1 MIMIDRRLFIQSAV
15 ANTAIAHFA
24 LTGTTCAS
32 PALAYR
38 EEKEQEKNV
47 PPVVVGI
54 MGLSRGLDLARDLV
68 SMPGVT
74 IKYACDTDS
83 NRAKAGS
90 KVLADL
96 GGSAE
101 PITDFRKILDD
112 KQIDLL
118 VCAAPNHWHGPA
130 TILGCKAGKH
140 VYVEKPTSHNPAEG
154 EWMIQAAE
162 RYQRCVQVGNQRRSA
177 PEIQQAI
184 AKVKSGTIGKVY
196 LARTFYNRL
205 RDSIGKSQPAM
216 PPSYL
221 DYELWQGPAPKRPYQ
236 ANVIHYNWHWFWHW
250 GNGELGNNG
259 PHGLDLCR
267 WGLGVDYPVRTV
279 SSGGRYCH
287 QDDQE
292 TPDTHQVA
300 FEFADGKQITYQGL
314 SCSQTP
320 LGPFAAFYGT
330 DGYLE
335 MDGNGNHKIY
345 DKKNKLVEETKGS
358 GWGQKQHLENM
369 IAAVRANDSK
379 LLNQPI
385 LEGHKS
391 TLLCHLGNI
400 AHRSGATVHTDKE
413 NGRIVDNEAQQKLW
427 RREYD
432 IAWEKEIT
440 EIG

>member
-1 MIMIDRRLFIQSAV
+1 MFDRRQFIQTAM
-15 ANTAIAHFA
+15 ANTAAAHVAVTGAA
-24 LTGTTCAS
+24 LVPTS
-32 PALAYR
+32 LALAQ
-38 EEKEQEKNV
+38 EKEGLNDV

-68 SMPGVT
+68 TMPGVT

-83 NRAKAGS
+83 NRAKAGA
-90 KVLADL
+90 KVLADS
-96 GGSAE
+96 GNTAE

-112 KQIDLL
+112 KSVDLL

-162 RYQRCVQVGNQRRSA
+162 RYERCVQVGNQRRSA

-184 AKVKSGTIGKVY
+184 AKVQSGAIGKVY
-196 LARTFYNRL
+196 LARTFYNRM
-205 RDSIGKSQPAM
+205 RGSIGKSQPTA
-216 PPSYL
+216 PPPYL
-221 DYELWQGPAPKRPYQ
+221 DYDLWQGPAPKRPYQ
-236 ANVIHYNWHWFWHW
+236 DNVVHYNWHWFWHW

-267 WGLGVDYPVRTV
+267 WGLQVDYPLRTV
-279 SSGGRYCH
+279 SSGGRYCY

-300 FEFADGKQITYQGL
+300 FEFADGKQITYQGI

-330 DGYLE
+330 EGYLE
-335 MDGNGNHKIY
+335 MDGNGNYKVY
-345 DKKNKLVEETKGS
+345 DVKNKLVEEVKGS

-369 IAAVRANDSK
+369 IAAVRANNPK
-379 LLNQPI
+379 RLNQPI

-400 AHRSGATVHTDKE
+400 AHRTGSTVLSDATNGKVLYDE
-413 NGRIVDNEAQQKLW
+413 NQQKLW

-432 IAWEKEIT
+432 PAWEKQIT